1 MTSLSQLNS
10 DVLQVVENVI
20 SSCPIDTRRALYGNI
35 VLSVSF
41 AIHRQIRMRLNVEQ
55 HLRLAPSWPGMQG
68 GSTMF
73 KDFGRRI
80 QRDMT
85 RQLAER
91 LPTAPSRPEVVVK
104 SHQMQRY
111 AVWFGGSVL
120 GMMPEFSSVCH
131 TRQEYEEHGPSI
143 CRTNAVHMER

>member
-1 MTSLSQLNS
+1 
-10 DVLQVVENVI
+10 
-20 SSCPIDTRRALYGNI
+20 
-35 VLSVSF
+35 
-41 AIHRQIRMRLNVEQ
+41 
-55 HLRLAPSWPGMQG
+55 
-68 GSTMF
+68 MF

-91 LPTAPSRPEVVVK
+91 LPTAASRPEVVVH
-104 SHQMQRY
+104 SHQLQRY

-131 TRQEYEEHGPSI
+131 TRQEYDEHGPSI
-143 CRTNAVHMER
+143 CRTNAVYMEQ